1 MALKKLVDVGEKFP
15 TMKRARLGAAPPIE
29 DVLDNVG
36 APELPPPMSALDAAI
51 AAEQSQAPQT
61 GDAPQAKTMA
71 RKKKSTGKRGGQGIH
86 KGRGTDA
93 RRYRKSGRTFP
104 WGVRVHPDMAERVKV
119 MAGEKNVTIGELLE
133 EMEKV
138 YKAIDVIAA
147 GKKLTPVAALD
158 DLLKVCKAI

>member
-1 MALKKLVDVGEKFP
+1 MALKKLVEVDERFP
-15 TMKRARLGAAPPIE
+15 ALKRARLGTAPPVE

-36 APELPPPMSALDAAI
+36 SPEPSLSTIPQQRESAAGRPAEDGTDEAPR
-51 AAEQSQAPQT
+51 
-61 GDAPQAKTMA
+61 AKTG
-71 RKKKSTGKRGGQGIH
+71 KKRETAAKRAGQGIH

-133 EMEKV
+133 EMEKI
-138 YKAIDVIAA
+138 YKAIDVIAVD
-147 GKKLTPVAALD
+147 KKTTPSVALD
-158 DLLKVCKAI
+158 DLLKLCKVS